1 VQLDLQRLKRES
13 GSSGTVTGRLERGVE
28 SRTPCPA
35 RTGGPAAISAVPAVK
50 ARDRIGIARLPAVA
64 SEVRIH

>member
-1 VQLDLQRLKRES
+1 
-13 GSSGTVTGRLERGVE
+13 LERGVE